1 MSDQKS
7 TVVIPCAGKGT
18 RLYPLTKNLS
28 KSLVKIG
35 NYKMIDYAISECIL
49 GNIDRVVFII
59 SPEDEQ
65 LKDHISCIN
74 NNKKMP
80 GLKKNEYVD
89 TDIKIV
95 EQKKPLGLGNA
106 IYLAKDHI
114 LDDSFGIILPDDLIL
129 DRNSSIKKMKS
140 IYLKYKT
147 NILFGKYVSKDLIQ
161 SFGIIETGLRY
172 ENLYLTVNKLL
183 EKPNPE
189 DTNSNLSILGR
200 YYLNVK
206 IFDYLHNLEPGH
218 GGEIQ
223 LTDALSKMLSDHKF
237 IVTESEGNHFD
248 VGNLK
253 GLELAE
259 IYLNNHPL

>member
-49 GNIDRVVFII
+49 GNIDRIVFII

-65 LKDHISCIN
+65 LKDHISCI

-95 EQKKPLGLGNA
+95 EQKK
-106 IYLAKDHI
+106 K
-114 LDDSFGIILPDDLIL
+114 LIL
-129 DRNSSIKKMKS
+129 SIFDKTEKKNDRPNEEKVYRTTIADEVAEK
-140 IYLKYKT
+140 LDVDT
-147 NILFGKYVSKDLIQ
+147 NRKFVRR
-161 SFGIIETGLRY
+161 T
-172 ENLYLTVNKLL
+172 L
-183 EKPNPE
+183 EKARKSEINKK
-189 DTNSNLSILGR
+189 
-200 YYLNVK
+200 LNK
-206 IFDYLHNLEPGH
+206 PR
-218 GGEIQ
+218 
-223 LTDALSKMLSDHKF
+223 
-237 IVTESEGNHFD
+237 
-248 VGNLK
+248 
-253 GLELAE
+253 
-259 IYLNNHPL
+259 